1 LAGVEL
7 DRRRIAI
14 VVARGRVV
22 IGLAALVAPG
32 LTVKALMGDADP
44 ATRTLARMLG
54 VRDLALGLGAIT
66 SVRERTQDAEWV
78 SMGALAD
85 GVDALAGLFTR
96 GLPARARLMGVAAA
110 GAAVV
115 GLQLARD
122 LAAERDA
129 DER

>member
-1 LAGVEL
+1 VEL

-32 LTVKALMGDADP
+32 LTVKALMADADP

-129 DER
+129 NETG